1 MMIAGLKTI
10 AIKSHLL
17 LIALAGLLGA
27 PSAFAGDAYSRG
39 VTAQPI
45 LHAKTDAAG
54 HAIKYPSTGV
64 PELTGYLVEI
74 PPGGETGWHMHPY
87 PCMAYVL
94 SGKVEVEQK
103 GGPVRKYKAG
113 DSFAEMVKTQHIGR
127 NHGKKPVK
135 ILLFVAGVDGVG
147 PSARQ

>member
-1 MMIAGLKTI
+1 M
-10 AIKSHLL
+10 KSRLL
-17 LIALAGLLGA
+17 FVALAGVLGA
-27 PSAFAGDAYSRG
+27 PSVFAGEVYSRG

-45 LHAKTDAAG
+45 LRAKTDAAG
-54 HAIKYPSTGV
+54 RAIKYPNKGL

-94 SGKVEVEQK
+94 SGTVEVEQR

-113 DSFAEMVKTQHIGR
+113 DSFAELVKTQHIGR
-127 NHGKKPVK
+127 NRGKKPVK
-135 ILLFVAGVDGVG
+135 ILLFVVGVHGVG
-147 PSARQ
+147 PSVKQ